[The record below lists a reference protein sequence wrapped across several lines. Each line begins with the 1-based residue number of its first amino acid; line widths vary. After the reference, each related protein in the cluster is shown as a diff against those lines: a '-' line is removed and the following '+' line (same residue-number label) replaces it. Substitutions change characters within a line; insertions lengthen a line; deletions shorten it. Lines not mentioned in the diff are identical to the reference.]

1 MKEQELVKLEFL
13 ITLNN
18 NIVIQRYFNVKN
30 YNKDAERSMDVYEY
44 LRDFSHEF
52 LLDQK
57 MRTTV
62 YMMDLANE
70 IMEDPS
76 ILETSMTEGP
86 EVFHFK
92 ILKDNMTICHRSLD
106 AKIFPPKIRYTV
118 DIRQQVKSVLRD
130 LTDIF
135 SSEEL
140 ETNYLDYSLV

>member
-1 MKEQELVKLEFL
+1 MKEQDLTKLEFL

-30 YNKDAERSMDVYEY
+30 YNQDAERSMDVYEY
-44 LRDFSHEF
+44 LKDFTYEF

-57 MRTTV
+57 MRTTI
-62 YMMDLANE
+62 YMMDLVNE

>member
-76 ILETSMTEGP
+76 ILETSMTEDP

>member
-30 YNKDAERSMDVYEY
+30 YNQNAERSMDVYEY

-92 ILKDNMTICHRSLD
+92 ILKDNATICHRSLD

>member
-1 MKEQELVKLEFL
+1 MKEQDLTKLEFL

-30 YNKDAERSMDVYEY
+30 YNVKAERSLDLYEY
-44 LRDFSHEF
+44 LKDYVNEF

-62 YMMDLANE
+62 YMMDLQNE
-70 IMEDPS
+70 IAEDPT
-76 ILETSMTEGP
+76 ILETSMTEGS
-86 EVFHFK
+86 EVFNFK

-118 DIRQQVKSVLRD
+118 DIRQQVKSVLKD

-135 SSEEL
+135 SGENFV
-140 ETNYLDYSLV
+140 TTYMNYSLV

>member
-44 LRDFSHEF
+44 LKDFSHEF

>member
-30 YNKDAERSMDVYEY
+30 YNKDAERSIDVYEY

>member
-1 MKEQELVKLEFL
+1 MKEQDLTKLEFL

-30 YNKDAERSMDVYEY
+30 YNPVAERSLEVYDYMKYFVE
-44 LRDFSHEF
+44 EF
-52 LLDQK
+52 LTEQK

-62 YMMDLANE
+62 YMMDLVNE
-70 IMEDPS
+70 IMEDPT
-76 ILETSMTEGP
+76 ILETSMTDGP
-86 EVFHFK
+86 EIFHFK
-92 ILKDNMTICHRSLD
+92 IMKENMTICHRSLD

-118 DIRQQVKSVLRD
+118 DIRQQVKSVLKD

-135 SSEEL
+135 SGKDF

>member
-86 EVFHFK
+86 EVFYFK

-130 LTDIF
+130 HIF
-135 SSEEL
+135 I
-140 ETNYLDYSLV
+140 

>member
-30 YNKDAERSMDVYEY
+30 YNQNAERSMDVYEY
-44 LRDFSHEF
+44 LKDFSHEF

-57 MRTTV
+57 IRTTV

-92 ILKDNMTICHRSLD
+92 ILKDNMTICHRAFN
-106 AKIFPPKIRYTV
+106 AKLYPPKVRYTV
-118 DIRQQVKSVLRD
+118 DLRPKLKD
-130 LTDIF
+130 ILGNLTDIF
-135 SSEEL
+135 SGKKF
-140 ETNYLDYSLV
+140 NYFYPEFI

>member
-1 MKEQELVKLEFL
+1 MKEQDLTKLEFL

-30 YNKDAERSMDVYEY
+30 YNVKAERSLDLYEY
-44 LRDFSHEF
+44 LKDYVNEF

-62 YMMDLANE
+62 YMMDLQNE
-70 IMEDPS
+70 IAEDPT
-76 ILETSMTEGP
+76 ILETSMTEGS
-86 EVFHFK
+86 EVFNFK

-118 DIRQQVKSVLRD
+118 DIRQQVKSVLKD

-135 SSEEL
+135 SGENFV
-140 ETNYLDYSLV
+140 TNYMNYSLV

>member
-57 MRTTV
+57 MRTIV

>member
-1 MKEQELVKLEFL
+1 MKEQDLTKLEFL

-18 NIVIQRYFNVKN
+18 NIVIQRFFNVKN
-30 YNKDAERSMDVYEY
+30 YNTKAEKSLDVYEY
-44 LRDFSHEF
+44 MKDFVEEF
-52 LLDQK
+52 HREQK

-62 YMMDLANE
+62 YMMDLINE
-70 IMEDPS
+70 IIEDPS
-76 ILETSMTEGP
+76 ILETSMTDGP

-92 ILKDNMTICHRSLD
+92 IIKENMTICHRSLD

-118 DIRQQVKSVLRD
+118 DIRQQVKSVLRE

-140 ETNYLDYSLV
+140 ETTYLDYSLV

>member
-86 EVFHFK
+86 EVFYFK

>member
-1 MKEQELVKLEFL
+1 MKEQDLTKLEFL

-30 YNKDAERSMDVYEY
+30 YNQDAERSMDVYEY
-44 LRDFSHEF
+44 LKDFTYEF

-62 YMMDLANE
+62 YMMDLVNE